1 MIRRAVTIFRNRGL
15 LVLARAT
22 FMRVYGMMAGRAK
35 SFQAH
40 GHFFRGKSGIEI
52 GGPSAVFTRRGIFPV
67 YPLVASLDN
76 VNFSNDTAWNADH
89 PNSGTLF
96 QYDKEKQTG
105 VQYLG
110 EATSLD
116 ALATGAYDFVLS
128 SHMLEHTANPIKALT
143 EWKRLLKEH
152 GVLVL
157 IVPSKKFTFDHQRPI
172 TTIEH
177 LVADFEAGIEEDD
190 LTHMPEILALHDFQR
205 YPDSVDVAAF
215 KDRCLANKDNRCM
228 HHHVFDAQL
237 LIDLIQHLELSVR
250 GIEEIAPHHLF
261 VLAQKA

>member
-1 MIRRAVTIFRNRGL
+1 
-15 LVLARAT
+15 
-22 FMRVYGMMAGRAK
+22 MRVYGMMAGRVK

-52 GGPSAVFTRRGIFPV
+52 GGPSAVFARSGSFPV
-67 YPLVASLDN
+67 YPLAEGLDN
-76 VNFSNDTAWNADH
+76 VNFSNDTSWNADH

-96 QYDKEKQTG
+96 QYDKEKRTG

-152 GVLVL
+152 GILVL
-157 IVPSKKFTFDHQRPI
+157 IVPNKKFTFDHRRPV

-177 LVADFEAGIEEDD
+177 LISDFEADMEEDD
-190 LTHMPEILALHDFQR
+190 PTHLPEILAAHDFQR
-205 YPDSVDVAAF
+205 DPDAPDAIEF
-215 KDRCLANKDNRCM
+215 KNRCLRNAENRCM
-228 HHHVFDAQL
+228 HHHVFDMNLLKQL
-237 LIDLIQHLELSVR
+237 LGHVGFVLLDCEQV
-250 GIEEIAPHHLF
+250 APHHL
-261 VLAQKA
+261 LAVAKRAS